1 VRSHYHS
8 KEPAPKNKIIGNDV
22 LSISINS
29 AIDSLEA
36 PEGDRLRPVRI
47 WLYILAFTILL
58 MVSVGGLTRLTD
70 SGLSITSW
78 KPISGMLPPLSLSDW
93 QAEFEA
99 YQQIPEFELQNNWMD
114 LEAFKSIFWW
124 EWGHRFLG
132 RIIGFMFAIPF
143 VVFLVQRRLN
153 WRLAPSLALLFVL
166 GGFQG
171 FLGWWMVS
179 SGLTE
184 RVDVSQYRLAA
195 HLGAASLLLAAIV
208 WVARRLRPDRAGDL
222 GTGNIIALWGLAF
235 LVFLQILMGAFVA
248 GLDAGYGF
256 NTWPLMEG
264 RWVPEGLVVLEP
276 AWRNLFENLLAVQF
290 AHRML
295 AYVILLYVVV
305 WVGAGWLREGFSG
318 LDNWLKIIVLMVV
331 GQVVLG
337 ILTLIYVV
345 PIPLAIGHQALAF
358 MLFSA
363 LFATLADES
372 S

>member
-1 VRSHYHS
+1 M
-8 KEPAPKNKIIGNDV
+8 
-22 LSISINS
+22 SISLDN
-29 AIDSLEA
+29 AIDSLQA
-36 PEGDRLRPVRI
+36 PGADRLRPVRI
-47 WLYILAFTILL
+47 WLYILAFTILV
-58 MVSVGGLTRLTD
+58 MVAVGGITRLTD

-78 KPISGMLPPLSLSDW
+78 KPIAGMLPPLSQADW
-93 QAEFEA
+93 MAEFEA

-114 LEAFKSIFWW
+114 IEAFKSIFWW

-132 RIIGFMFAIPF
+132 RIIGFMFAVPF

-195 HLGAASLLLAAIV
+195 HLGAASLLLAAII
-208 WVARRLRPDRAGDL
+208 WVARRLRPGRTGDL
-222 GTGNIIALWGLAF
+222 GAGNVAALLVLAF
-235 LVFLQILMGAFVA
+235 LVFLQIILGAFVA

-264 RWVPEGLVVLEP
+264 RWIPEGLATLEP
-276 AWRNLFENLLAVQF
+276 IWRNLFENLLTVQF
-290 AHRML
+290 THRMM
-295 AYVILLYVVV
+295 AYFILLYVLV
-305 WVGAGWLREGFSG
+305 WVGVSWLQEGFSG
-318 LDNWLKIIVLMVV
+318 LDSWLKIISLLVV

-337 ILTLIYVV
+337 ILTLVYVV

-363 LFATLADES
+363 IFAALADQGTGKLR
-372 S
+372 